1 MKLTW
6 TFYPKG
12 ETESVTLTVI
22 YIPELDGEKLP
33 SGGFLH
39 QSSNTAFVDWVTYKR
54 FDSSDVAGRRDAFKR
69 LVPIAT
75 SNDIKGIDGQIILFS
90 RVQ

>member
-12 ETESVTLTVI
+12 ETESVTLTVV
-22 YIPELDGEKLP
+22 YIPELDAEKLS

-39 QSSNTAFVDWVTYKR
+39 ENSNTAYVDWQTYKR
-54 FDSSDVAGRRDAFKR
+54 FDMSDVEGRKDAFRR
-69 LVPIAT
+69 LTPINKDRTA
-75 SNDIKGIDGQIILFS
+75 SDKLPWLL
-90 RVQ
+90 